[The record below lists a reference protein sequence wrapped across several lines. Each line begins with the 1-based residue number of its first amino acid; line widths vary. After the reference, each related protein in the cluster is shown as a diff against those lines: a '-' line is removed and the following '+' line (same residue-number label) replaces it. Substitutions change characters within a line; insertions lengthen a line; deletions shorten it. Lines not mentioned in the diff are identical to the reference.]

1 MYQLILI
8 AAAVIPAVWLMIRVY
23 RADRLEKEPA
33 RLLIRLV
40 ILGVIATALAGVT
53 EQAGD
58 MLLMSIFPEEN
69 ILYNFLLYFVVVAV
83 SEEGFKY
90 LLLKKRTWRNP
101 EFNCEFDG
109 VVYAVFVSLGFALWE
124 NIFYV
129 LSYGFANAV
138 ARAVTAIPGHASFG
152 VFMGVWYGAAKRYDM
167 AGFAEESKRARQRA
181 LWIPVLL
188 HGTYDFI
195 ATYENEWMSLVF
207 LVFVIWMFRTALKLV
222 KKTSAADSPLIHPE
236 MYSGVDSGSA
246 DRQNWP

>member
-69 ILYNFLLYFVVVAV
+69 ILYNFLLDFVVVAV

-246 DRQNWP
+246 DRQNWQ

>member
-246 DRQNWP
+246 DRQNWL